1 MQVLRPGMRSVGI
14 GAGCGTLLAMLVLV
28 PTVEA
33 AEPVDVALV
42 LAADVS
48 RSITADK
55 FDLQRKGYAA
65 ALGDPQVLEAIASGA
80 NHRIAV
86 AFVEWSGASA
96 QAVVVDWSLI
106 TGQADAAAFAAK
118 VLAAPREFA
127 SRTAIGSALTYATAV
142 LARCPYAG
150 ERRVIDVS
158 GDGTNND
165 GVSVQAAR
173 DAALAGGVTT
183 INGLVILSEDT
194 GPGYLREHEHPPE
207 GLQGWYRANVAG
219 GQGAFVLVAQTFAS
233 FGRSLVAKLVQE
245 IS

>member
-1 MQVLRPGMRSVGI
+1 MRSGGI
-14 GAGCGTLLAMLVLV
+14 GTGLALLATL
-28 PTVEA
+28 PFACPARA
-33 AEPVDVALV
+33 AEAVDVALV

-65 ALGDPQVLEAIASGA
+65 ALADPQVLQAIAAGS

-86 AFVEWSGASA
+86 AFVEWSGASS
-96 QAVVVDWSLI
+96 QDVMVDWTVI
-106 TGQADAAAFAAK
+106 AGKADADAFAAK

-127 SRTAIGSALTYATAV
+127 SRTAIGSALTFAAGV
-142 LARCPYAG
+142 LARCPYPG

-158 GDGTNND
+158 GDGINND
-165 GVSVQAAR
+165 GVPVEAAR

-183 INGLVILSEDT
+183 INGLVILSDDT
-194 GPGYLREHEHPPE
+194 GPGYLREHEHPPG
-207 GLQGWYRANVAG
+207 GLQGWYRAHVAG
-219 GQGAFVLVAQTFAS
+219 GTGAFVLVAQSFAS